1 MRSNYVST
9 DQAFCPQ
16 SQRFEL
22 GRDQVQG
29 ESIELVTFDIKLPLR
44 QTARVLVRPCS
55 GSTKFWFDRVLV
67 RPCSGSLALTVNR
80 SQAKRLR
87 KENRPSKIQVTSR

>member
-67 RPCSGSLALTVNR
+67 RPCSGSTMFWLACIDRQSIASKTT
-80 SQAKRLR
+80 SQGKSA
-87 KENRPSKIQVTSR
+87 Q